1 MLESIRKEPDE
12 EERPR
17 PNIKKLRDILQG
29 PFGIRSVALTGLFV
43 LALFY
48 TLYLARSFFLP
59 IILAILLSFLL
70 TPLMRGLKKLRIPSG
85 LGAAILVFG
94 LLGLIGVGVY
104 ELADPALEWME
115 QAPRSFRN
123 VERKLREFKKPVQTM
138 SRATEQVEKMTQVT
152 GGGKSAT
159 VTVQTETLGEKLF
172 SRATDFVANGMIMFI
187 LLYFLLA
194 SGDMF
199 LRKLIRVM
207 PSLSDKKRAVEIAR
221 QIETEISA
229 YLSMITLINVLL
241 GLAVWGIMSLIGIP
255 NPLLWGVLATFTN
268 YIPYLGA
275 IIMIIVLAM
284 VGFITFDDIG
294 QALLAPGA
302 FVGLNILESY
312 ILTPLILGRRL
323 TLNPVVIFLGLTF
336 WGWLWGITG
345 AVLAVP
351 IMVVL
356 KIFCDHSEALA
367 SVGEFM
373 GGE

>member
-17 PNIKKLRDILQG
+17 PNIKKLRDVFQG
-29 PFGIRSVALTGLFV
+29 PFGVKSVALTGLFV

-48 TLYLARSFFLP
+48 TLYLARSFILP
-59 IILAILLSFLL
+59 IILAVLLSFLL

>member
-1 MLESIRKEPDE
+1 MACFRAYDSPQDSFRDYCRKLMTN
-12 EERPR
+12 PR
-17 PNIKKLRDILQG
+17 YKP
-29 PFGIRSVALTGLFV
+29 LFQ
-43 LALFY
+43 Y
-48 TLYLARSFFLP
+48 GSFDYENW
-59 IILAILLSFLL
+59 A
-70 TPLMRGLKKLRIPSG
+70 
-85 LGAAILVFG
+85 
-94 LLGLIGVGVY
+94 LGLQSCGY
-104 ELADPALEWME
+104 
-115 QAPRSFRN
+115 
-123 VERKLREFKKPVQTM
+123 
-138 SRATEQVEKMTQVT
+138 
-152 GGGKSAT
+152 
-159 VTVQTETLGEKLF
+159 
-172 SRATDFVANGMIMFI
+172 ATDPDYA
-187 LLYFLLA
+187 
-194 SGDMF
+194 
-199 LRKLIRVM
+199 RKLIRVM
-207 PSLSDKKRAVEIAR
+207 PSLADKKRAVEIAR

-241 GLAVWGIMSLIGIP
+241 GLAVWGLMSLIGIP

-275 IIMIIVLAM
+275 IVMILVLAM

-302 FVGLNILESY
+302 FIGLNILESY

-356 KIFCDHSEALA
+356 KIFCDHSETLA